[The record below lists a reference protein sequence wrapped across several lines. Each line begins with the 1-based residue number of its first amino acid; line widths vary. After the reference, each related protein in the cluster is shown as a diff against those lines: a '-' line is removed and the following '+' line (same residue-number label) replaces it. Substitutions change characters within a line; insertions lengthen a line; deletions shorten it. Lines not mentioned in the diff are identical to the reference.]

1 MLGRKKN
8 KDFDEILKRYFP
20 RSEKEEMIAARDRFL
35 LLVKERRQL
44 QEALDNF
51 RSPEP
56 VTDSEYV
63 ALGYVD
69 QLVLTTVYLL
79 HGRGTSLVID
89 ERVNDLTPKIID
101 TGAVFISL
109 DRLGRGRL
117 ISSRSEKVE
126 GYDEPQLVFSV
137 TAEGK
142 RMLAAVRAGAQRLVE
157 ALADFDERSECE
169 PDRAKQVI
177 DERSECE
184 PGRAKQGNDDL

>member
-1 MLGRKKN
+1 MFGSKKN
-8 KDFDEILKRYFP
+8 KDFDEILRRYFP
-20 RSEKEEMIAARDRFL
+20 RSEKDEMIAARDRFL

-63 ALGYVD
+63 SLGHVD

-109 DRLGRGRL
+109 DRL
-117 ISSRSEKVE
+117 
-126 GYDEPQLVFSV
+126 
-137 TAEGK
+137 
-142 RMLAAVRAGAQRLVE
+142 
-157 ALADFDERSECE
+157 
-169 PDRAKQVI
+169 
-177 DERSECE
+177 
-184 PGRAKQGNDDL
+184 